1 MYLLLQGFIPTW
13 SAPSPPPETRSVSG
27 YSKEQRTQTV
37 VTFLQRRR
45 TQHELGCQ
53 HEIRRNYLLS
63 EDTADNSDFLQIL
76 DNCIAPQLVLED
88 RHGVSYGSASYSIN
102 VQCHSFSLQTS
113 DCQKHNISMH
123 AVVQYFFGE
132 ETQVQRSCDV
142 AEAS

>member
-1 MYLLLQGFIPTW
+1 MS
-13 SAPSPPPETRSVSG
+13 SAANMNVI
-27 YSKEQRTQTV
+27 Q
-37 VTFLQRRR
+37 
-45 TQHELGCQ
+45 
-53 HEIRRNYLLS
+53 IRRNYLLC
-63 EDTADNSDFLQIL
+63 EDTADNSGIADFLQIL

-132 ETQVQRSCDV
+132 ETQVQRSCDL